1 MNKTN
6 SSSIQIPG
14 FLLNSVP
21 KSGTH
26 LMKQILLGLPNI
38 THNPEHAFYEGLR
51 HNDQENLQ
59 KLKQMKPNTFAAGH
73 VYYSKEWAS
82 MLRQLGIKH
91 IFIIRDL
98 RDIVISYTHFIVEK
112 YPYHPLREYM
122 TQQLKTSKERY
133 MTLIQG
139 IKIKDLNYPNIA
151 EWYTSFHGWL
161 NDPNALILT
170 FEELMGSAQT
180 RRLALI
186 RIANFLWEDRA
197 PSIGIPQMVQRMN
210 ANIKP
215 SKSITYRTGKIGN
228 WKKEFDQEL
237 KTTFKK
243 IAGPILIQT
252 HYEKNH
258 NW

>member
-1 MNKTN
+1 MINPSN
-6 SSSIQIPG
+6 IQIPG

-26 LMKQILLGLPNI
+26 LMKQILLGIPNI

-51 HNDQENLQ
+51 DNDHENFQ
-59 KLKQMKPNTFAAGH
+59 KLSQIKPNTFAAGH
-73 VYYSKEWAS
+73 VYYSKEWAG

-98 RDIVISYTHFIVEK
+98 RDIVISYTHFIVDK

-122 TQQLKTSKERY
+122 TKQLKTPKERY

-139 IKIKDLNYPNIA
+139 IKLKELSYPNIA
-151 EWYTSFHGWL
+151 EWYASFHGWL
-161 NDPNALILT
+161 NDPNVFILT
-170 FEELMGSAQT
+170 FEELMSSAES
-180 RRLALI
+180 RRQALT
-186 RIANFLWEDRA
+186 RIAHFLWA
-197 PSIGIPQMVQRMN
+197 GQTPPIGIPTMVQRMN

-215 SKSITYRTGKIGN
+215 ASSITFRTGKIGN
-228 WKKEFDQEL
+228 WKSEFDQEL

-243 IAGPILIQT
+243 IAGHVLIQNK
-252 HYEKNH
+252 YEVNYH
-258 NW
+258 W